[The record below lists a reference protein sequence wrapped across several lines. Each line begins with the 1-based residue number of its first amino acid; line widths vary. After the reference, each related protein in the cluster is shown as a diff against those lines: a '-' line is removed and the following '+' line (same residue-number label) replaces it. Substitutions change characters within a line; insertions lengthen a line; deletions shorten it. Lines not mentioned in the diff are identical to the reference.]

1 MPFLNQAEQTLR
13 ELLLL
18 FAWEKLITR
27 ADQEGCFNHNKYM
40 YFCDTQLFMSFFIK
54 SSMFWL
60 LDFLL

>member
-40 YFCDTQLFMSFFIK
+40 YFCDTQLFMSFFN
-54 SSMFWL
+54 
-60 LDFLL
+60 